1 MVTTICYGQEKK
13 WDSRQEAVKFFLE
26 AMENS
31 EGAEHEIYTNI
42 YLKLIFG
49 ADICAF
55 VNKKLSHSANKK
67 VSQF

>member
-1 MVTTICYGQEKK
+1 MVTTICYGQERK

-31 EGAEHEIYTNI
+31 EGAEHERYANI

-49 ADICAF
+49 ADIC
-55 VNKKLSHSANKK
+55 KDTEE
-67 VSQF
+67 

>member
-1 MVTTICYGQEKK
+1 MVTTICYEQERK

-31 EGAEHEIYTNI
+31 EGAEHERYANI

-49 ADICAF
+49 ADIC
-55 VNKKLSHSANKK
+55 KDTEE
-67 VSQF
+67 